1 MRVDFVDK
9 VENDAHGNQ
18 QARAAKEA
26 SKTITDVKRIRDERR
41 NNRDYSKEGS
51 ADVRNAQHNLLKVI
65 RRAATGAISL
75 DEGAASLE
83 IIRHILGIERDSRPE
98 VAEEVNER
106 DV

>member
-75 DEGAASLE
+75 DEGAASLAVSYTHL
-83 IIRHILGIERDSRPE
+83 RAPRD
-98 VAEEVNER
+98 
-106 DV
+106 